1 MTVFE
6 LRTSGNWATTTALL
20 NLNVVLRFFCKN
32 VLEYSQHNDSLFSLR
47 LPLFI
52 EMQIFSLV
60 CERDRLIKIKIQI
73 NWSDDEN
80 KKNVSQPFSRE
91 REENK
96 DRFAINGKITF
107 YNDLFL
113 VRSFFLSFSLS
124 LSFILSFFLSLSL
137 SLSFILSFFLS
148 RSFVLSSYVFLSFLV
163 SQPYLSPLCFCFS
176 LGIVPILFNQLYF
189 YHFLPYT

>member
-107 YNDLFL
+107 YNELFL
-113 VRSFFLSFSLS
+113 FRSFF
-124 LSFILSFFLSLSL
+124 LSFFLSLSL